1 MYLPTPFSLAG
12 TVHNTRGTY
21 DANLIRCCPC
31 SKAKVFFQF
40 SRMHANAA
48 DPSAISHFLKA
59 LGLSSSDLPAL
70 RFWTSGLTKEV
81 YKCCWVQQAL
91 DVRHR
96 GLTIG

>member
-1 MYLPTPFSLAG
+1 
-12 TVHNTRGTY
+12 
-21 DANLIRCCPC
+21 
-31 SKAKVFFQF
+31 
-40 SRMHANAA
+40 MHANAA

-96 GLTIG
+96 GLTVVWVEVGATNFLHFTYILCIEEFCGQTIL